1 MPAVQPLLTCYRA
14 AKSVRDQLCQA
25 RMGAERSGYHIGTG
39 CPQPLLK
46 KAFCQQEGGDHDAAR
61 TSVGFGPVSGP
72 LHSRAH
78 IGPPVPAN
86 PMSTHDPVSSDT
98 SVRVV
103 CRSARARLSDAP
115 AAARITESPGR
126 QPDSTSCWVTI
137 CAISRHGP
145 NAG

>member
-72 LHSRAH
+72 LHSSAH
-78 IGPPVPAN
+78 IRTAG
-86 PMSTHDPVSSDT
+86 
-98 SVRVV
+98 
-103 CRSARARLSDAP
+103 ARKSHVHP
-115 AAARITESPGR
+115 
-126 QPDSTSCWVTI
+126 
-137 CAISRHGP
+137 
-145 NAG
+145 